1 LAAEGTKF
9 RAMTSF
15 RRAAVCLALVAM
27 MLRGLMPAG
36 WMPNPDGAGTSLFVI
51 CDMDQ
56 ADMSKM
62 DMSHMGMSGMDMS
75 KMDMSAIGHDP
86 AHKPSSDS
94 HQHEACPFAAA
105 PHVATPSTVVAL
117 LLPSLSEHFSPQ
129 LAGGLLAVQSPAYA
143 PQSPRAPPFLV

>member
-1 LAAEGTKF
+1 MLG
-9 RAMTSF
+9 F
-15 RRAAVCLALVAM
+15 RRAAVCLALAAM

-36 WMPNPDGAGTSLFVI
+36 WMPNPEGAGTSLFVI

-62 DMSHMGMSGMDMS
+62 DMSHMDMSGMDMS
-75 KMDMSAIGHDP
+75 AMDHDP

-105 PHVATPSTVVAL
+105 PHVATPSTVAAL
-117 LLPSLSEHFSPQ
+117 LLPSLSDHFSPQ
-129 LAGGLLAVQSPAYA
+129 LAGSRLAIQSAAYA
-143 PQSPRAPPFLV
+143 PQSPRAPPSPV

>member
-1 LAAEGTKF
+1 VLTFRAEGTKF

-36 WMPNPDGAGTSLFVI
+36 WMPNPDGAGASLLVI

-62 DMSHMGMSGMDMS
+62 DMSAMD
-75 KMDMSAIGHDP
+75 HDP

-94 HQHEACPFAAA
+94 HQREACPFAAA

-129 LAGGLLAVQSPAYA
+129 LAGGRLAVQSAAYA
-143 PQSPRAPPFLV
+143 PQSPRAPPSLV